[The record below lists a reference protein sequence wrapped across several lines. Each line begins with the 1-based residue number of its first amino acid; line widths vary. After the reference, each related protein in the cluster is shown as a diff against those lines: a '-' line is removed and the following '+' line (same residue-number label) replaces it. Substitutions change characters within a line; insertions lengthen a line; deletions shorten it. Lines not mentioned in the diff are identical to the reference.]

1 MNFCSAGRIVLYCQS
16 PASCTEGMGLE
27 GGLRH
32 HSACVG
38 RKRRHRGGVKR
49 QDESATTRDAILH
62 RCEGRAGLWGR
73 RRGGSEGLSLCPSAH
88 HSAAQSR
95 GCTWVGSSQSSGFPV
110 FGAPGA
116 QCYEVGCPHP
126 RRDVPSAAHSQGL
139 HSPPKAEGSAEGTP
153 DFMPPTVWQWGG
165 ATPSL
170 GSAGAAIHPHQNC
183 HLYGRKAKGRASTE
197 QLQEEILYH
206 LQLDAS
212 LWGGGDGSQT
222 ISAERNRE
230 RD

>member
-1 MNFCSAGRIVLYCQS
+1 MGTPALLSAASCCDGGGRCSATAS
-16 PASCTEGMGLE
+16 PDLRGMGMLRARVMWDSCWGG
-27 GGLRH
+27 GGLPLR
-32 HSACVG
+32 
-38 RKRRHRGGVKR
+38 
-49 QDESATTRDAILH
+49 L
-62 RCEGRAGLWGR
+62 GRAGLWGR
-73 RRGGSEGLSLCPSAH
+73 RSGGSEGLSLCPSAH

-95 GCTWVGSSQSSGFPV
+95 GCTWVGRSQSSGFPA

-139 HSPPKAEGSAEGTP
+139 HYPPKAEGSAEGTP

-165 ATPSL
+165 VTPSL

-212 LWGGGDGSQT
+212 LWGGGDSSQT

-230 RD
+230 RDGAA